1 MKNPA
6 KDKAADGSKKSDAV
20 GNFGGSGND
29 TSAFG
34 DSSSMWKK
42 LLPIIGVLLLGWIGL
57 NLFSGK
63 DDADDAASTVAAA
76 GDAAG
81 DATDAASN
89 AVDGATDAV
98 AGAADAAGDAV
109 SGVADAATDA
119 ASNAVDGATDA
130 VAGAADAAGDA
141 VSGVADALSL
151 IHISE
156 PTRPY

>member
-1 MKNPA
+1 MNNPA
-6 KDKAADGSKKSDAV
+6 NDKAADGSKKSDAV

-34 DSSSMWKK
+34 EGSSMWKK

-63 DDADDAASTVAAA
+63 DEADDVASTVAAA
-76 GDAAG
+76 DDVAA
-81 DATDAASN
+81 DATGD
-89 AVDGATDAV
+89 
-98 AGAADAAGDAV
+98 AADAA
-109 SGVADAATDA
+109 T
-119 ASNAVDGATDA
+119 
-130 VAGAADAAGDA
+130 
-141 VSGVADALSL
+141 LSL